1 MTRAAS
7 RLLAPIA
14 GIAAVVVTWEAI
26 VRGFA
31 LAPYE
36 LPAPSRVA
44 RALVDT
50 RGLLL
55 PHLQATAGVA
65 TLGLVTGAVAGVLV
79 GIVLAAVPVARRMFE
94 PLLVASQSVPAVV
107 LAPMFIVWFGF
118 GLAPRLIVVALVVCF
133 PVAVATTDGL
143 AGADPELVEVVA
155 ANGGTRRQVLRIV
168 RVPHAVAPLAAG
180 LRIAATY
187 AMFAAVVAEYMGG
200 AEHGLGLYLLRS
212 QRSFRNDQ
220 VVAAVVLIAVA
231 SVALHGAVAAAG
243 RLATPWRAVEAGGSG
258 S

>member
-1 MTRAAS
+1 MKRVV
-7 RLLAPIA
+7 APVA
-14 GIAAVVVTWEAI
+14 GLVVVVVVWEAI
-26 VRGFA
+26 VRAFG

-50 RGLLL
+50 RDLLL

-65 TLGLVTGAVAGVLV
+65 LLGLVLGAAAGVVIGAV
-79 GIVLAAVPVARRMFE
+79 LAVAPLLRSAFQ

-107 LAPMFIVWFGF
+107 LAPVFIVWFGF
-118 GLAPRLIVVALVVCF
+118 GTLPRLLVVALVVFF

-143 AGADPELVEVVA
+143 ADADPELVDVVA
-155 ANGGTRRQVLRIV
+155 ANGGGRWDVLRTV
-168 RVPHAVAPLAAG
+168 RGPHTLGTLFAG
-180 LRIAATY
+180 LRIAASY

-200 AEHGLGLYLLRS
+200 AEHGLGLYLMRS

-220 VVAAVVLIAVA
+220 VFAAIVVIAAASVLLHAVVV
-231 SVALHGAVAAAG
+231 AAG
-243 RLATPWRAVEAGGSG
+243 RLATPWRSADKAVAR
-258 S
+258 